1 MPIASNEASLKIC
14 NCTISGKWETYF
26 CWREVFFI
34 FCISFT
40 QSTNNC
46 MFFLIFSSHGC
57 PKRIQ
62 KLFKS
67 VLICMVNHAKSPMG
81 PNTDKTENNTT
92 RCVTFWGNS
101 LFGPLHICRISESI
115 IHWRPKMTEDSAFN
129 ENSLD
134 SERSSEGMFKHFK
147 VIASPILESETTA
160 LQCFHQLLIAF
171 NCLLF

>member
-1 MPIASNEASLKIC
+1 MGNILLLERGLF
-14 NCTISGKWETYF
+14 YF
-26 CWREVFFI
+26 LHFFHAI
-34 FCISFT
+34 DK
-40 QSTNNC
+40 QLHV
-46 MFFLIFSSHGC
+46 FLIFSSHGC

-62 KLFKS
+62 KLVKS

-92 RCVTFWGNS
+92 RCVTFWGNF

-115 IHWRPKMTEDSAFN
+115 IHWRPKMAEDSAFN

-147 VIASPILESETTA
+147 
-160 LQCFHQLLIAF
+160 
-171 NCLLF
+171 